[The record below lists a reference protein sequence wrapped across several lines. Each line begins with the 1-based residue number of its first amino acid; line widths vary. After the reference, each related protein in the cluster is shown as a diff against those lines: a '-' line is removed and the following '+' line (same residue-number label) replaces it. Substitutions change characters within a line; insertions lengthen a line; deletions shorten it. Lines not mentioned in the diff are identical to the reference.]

1 MTRQARSTSSLSRR
15 LSALES
21 DAHEEYPTA
30 SIARLLGAS
39 AVGQREGTNDIEPVA
54 PEMGYYRMF
63 AQVFYVPDWI
73 PVAGGALCLDDEGR
87 VLFAN
92 DEDLPAEAAP

>member
-21 DAHEEYPTA
+21 DAREEYPTA

-39 AVGQREGTNDIEPVA
+39 AVGQREGTNDIEPVD
-54 PEMGYYRMF
+54 PEAGYYRMF
-63 AQVFYVPDWI
+63 GQVCYVPDWV
-73 PVAGGALCLDDEGR
+73 PVARGALCLDDEGR

-92 DEDLPAEAAP
+92 DEDLPAEATP